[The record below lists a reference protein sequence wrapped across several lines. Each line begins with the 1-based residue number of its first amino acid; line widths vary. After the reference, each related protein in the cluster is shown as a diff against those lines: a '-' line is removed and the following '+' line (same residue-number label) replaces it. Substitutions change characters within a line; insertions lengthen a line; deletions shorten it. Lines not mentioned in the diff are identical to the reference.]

1 MLKSNNLIFIFDRP
15 ERHKLIKNLSFGHG
29 AINNLKNKKTKFK
42 NINIILNIYI
52 LQWGLCVDGNWWLYV

>member
-52 LQWGLCVDGNWWLYV
+52 LP